1 MTMSGAK
8 QTPLWTGGSV
18 LLILAVLLLG
28 RTLTSTG
35 SEDDEPGHTV
45 RDSAGVEVVES
56 SRPVW
61 GVGEGW
67 RVGEEA
73 KLRIGAMDGD
83 PAYQFSRIAGV
94 ARFPDGTLVVGDE
107 VAQELRFFDG
117 DGRFLRSVG
126 GRGEG
131 PGEFTGLAMVGM
143 SPGGWAWAYDFSLR
157 RLTWY
162 DREGEVMAL
171 TSLGLE
177 PPTLNAAGALPGG
190 AFLLKQLWGTGEE
203 GEVNDLGLRRD
214 PLAWV
219 TFDLEGALI
228 DTVATV
234 PGREIFVF
242 EENGRA
248 VMSTPPFA
256 RNSVGTIRGD
266 RIAVGDQESF
276 EVREYSPAGEV
287 LRILRIPGRIRRV
300 TAQDL
305 EEYIQGRLTVAPPNR
320 HPSLRKSLEEMPHP
334 ETLPAYG
341 AITSDTEGNLWV
353 GEWAMYPDVAR
364 RWTVF
369 HGDGRWLGEVGVAS
383 KFDPR
388 AIGEDWILG
397 VEWDELDVEYVVV
410 FPLVKRM

>member
-1 MTMSGAK
+1 MTISGAK
-8 QTPLWTGGSV
+8 KTPLWTGGSV
-18 LLILAVLLLG
+18 LVILAALLLG
-28 RTLTSTG
+28 RALTSTG
-35 SEDDEPGHTV
+35 SEDEESTFTV

-56 SRPVW
+56 RRPVW
-61 GVGEGW
+61 GEGEGW
-67 RVGEEA
+67 RIGGEA
-73 KLRIGAMDGD
+73 ILRIGAMEGD
-83 PAYQFSRIAGV
+83 PVYQFSRIAGV
-94 ARFPDGTLVVGDE
+94 ARFPDGTLAVGDE
-107 VAQELRFFDG
+107 VAQELRFFG
-117 DGRFLRSVG
+117 SDGRFRWSVG
-126 GRGEG
+126 RRGEG

-162 DREGEVMAL
+162 DQDGEMMAL

-177 PPTLNAAGALPGG
+177 PPTLNAAGALPNG

-219 TFDLEGALI
+219 TFDLEGTLI

-234 PGREIFVF
+234 PGRELFVF
-242 EENGRA
+242 EEDGRA

-276 EVREYSPAGEV
+276 EIREYSPAGEV
-287 LRILRIPGRIRRV
+287 LRFLRIPGRIRRV
-300 TAQDL
+300 TDQDL
-305 EEYIQGRLTVAPPNR
+305 EEYIRGRLASAPPDR
-320 HPSLRKSLEEMPHP
+320 HPSLRQSLEGMPHS

-341 AITSDTEGNLWV
+341 AILSDTEGNLWV
-353 GEWAMYPDVAR
+353 GEWAMYPQVAGS
-364 RWTVF
+364 WAVF
-369 HGDGRWLGEVGVAS
+369 QEDGRWLGAVEAPPR
-383 KFDPR
+383 FDPR

-410 FPLVKRM
+410 YPLVKGA